1 MMVDIQRESS
11 AADLPS
17 DAQITAWAQAALED
31 IQPAAELCVVL
42 IDATES
48 QQLNAQYRGKD
59 YPTNVLSFPFEQPEG
74 IDPAELGDVANIIGD
89 MLICAEVVQR
99 EAREQGKSPEAHW
112 AHMVVH
118 GCLHLCG
125 YDHIEDDEAE
135 EMEDLERAILKKLGY
150 SDPYLV
156 TE

>member
-1 MMVDIQRESS
+1 MIVDIQRESS
-11 AADLPS
+11 AAELPS
-17 DAQITAWAQAALED
+17 DAQITAWAQAALTD
-31 IQPAAELCVVL
+31 IRPHAELCVVL
-42 IDATES
+42 IDEAES
-48 QQLNAQYRGKD
+48 QQLNAEYRGKD

-74 IDPAELGDVANIIGD
+74 IDPEELGDIANIIGD
-89 MLICAEVVQR
+89 MLICAQVVTR
-99 EAREQGKSPEAHW
+99 EAAEQGKAPTAHW

-125 YDHIEDDEAE
+125 YDHIADDEAQ

>member
-1 MMVDIQRESS
+1 MIADIQRESS
-11 AADLPS
+11 AANLPG
-17 DAQITAWAQAALED
+17 DEQLTLWAATALAEIKPD
-31 IQPAAELCVVL
+31 AELCIVL
-42 IDATES
+42 IDEAES
-48 QQLNAQYRGKD
+48 QELNAQYRGKD

-74 IDPAELGDVANIIGD
+74 IDPAELGDIANVIGD
-89 MLICAEVVQR
+89 MLICAQVVQR
-99 EAREQGKSPEAHW
+99 EAAEQGKSPEAHW

-135 EMEDLERAILKKLGY
+135 EMENLERAILKKLGY
-150 SDPYLV
+150 PDPYLV